1 MDLYPWVVAGHVF
14 FVIVAFAAHGV
25 SAFAMFRVKAE
36 PDRARLAALLDLSQS
51 ALLIAGVGLLITI
64 ALGIVAGI
72 MGDWFGRWWIWV
84 SIAVLVVVVGMMTP
98 FAANPLDRVRSAV
111 GLRNRHEKTFAP
123 KSDEEL
129 RAAQAALR
137 PGLVMGVGVVGIA
150 LLVWLMELKP
160 F

>member
-1 MDLYPWVVAGHVF
+1 MDLYPWVVAAHVF

-36 PDRARLAALLDLSQS
+36 PDRLRLGALLDLSQS
-51 ALLIAGVGLLITI
+51 ALLLAGVGLLITI

-72 MGDWFGRWWIWV
+72 MGNWFGRWWIWA
-84 SIAVLVVVVGMMTP
+84 SIAVLVVVIGMMTP
-98 FAANPLDRVRSAV
+98 FAANPLDRVRSAL
-111 GLRNRHEKTFAP
+111 GLRNRHEKTYAP
-123 KSDEEL
+123 KSDEDL

-137 PGLVMGVGVVGIA
+137 PGLVMGVGVVGLA

>member
-1 MDLYPWVVAGHVF
+1 MDVYPWVVAGHVF

-25 SAFAMFRVKAE
+25 SAFAMYRVKAE
-36 PDRARLAALLDLSQS
+36 PDRGRLVALLDLSQS
-51 ALLIAGVGLLITI
+51 ALLAAGI
-64 ALGIVAGI
+64 ALLVTIVLGVVAGI
-72 MGDWFGRWWIWV
+72 MGGWFGRWWTWL
-84 SIAVLVVVVGMMTP
+84 SIVVLVVVVGMMTP
-98 FAANPLDRVRSAV
+98 FAANPLDRVRATLGV
-111 GLRNRHEKTFAP
+111 RNRHEKEFAP

-137 PGLVMGVGVVGIA
+137 PSLVMGVGVVGIA